1 MITLSGLQHWC
12 WNDAGP
18 FSLDMDAGRLV
29 AEDVLRHLPGK
40 RLVVRGTWQGKSVI
54 AKLFFN
60 DSKAA
65 GRNEYSLLET
75 LAAQGVCVPE
85 ALALLEQDNHALLL
99 MEPVLGAGLDE
110 LLADG
115 VDLPLLKSL
124 LDTVWGLYKAGWI
137 QTDLHLGNF
146 LVNGDGE
153 VVCLDAGA
161 IKPVPSRGAAALA
174 DNLALMCAQATL
186 ALQAPLIQECLHFM
200 KHHGVRSRDF
210 EERCQHALH
219 RRMVQADRK
228 SQRNCSAIC
237 VESTK
242 DGVVY
247 SDRMDRG
254 ATGSWL
260 AYCEKPEALPLLKK
274 GSRISVYANEHWV
287 VKHYREVGLKAR
299 LKQKMKC
306 SRGMI
311 SWRQGWLWALLGI
324 PTPRPVMLVEFI
336 RGERAGTSVIVFPKL
351 ESIAL
356 SRLMEQQRSRAQG
369 LAENVRRWLEH
380 FLWAGIS
387 HGDMKAQNILVDEAD
402 RISFI
407 DLDGAGFSSR
417 ARWAQVKNQKD
428 KLRFEKNWEQFQ

>member
-1 MITLSGLQHWC
+1 MTLSDLQHWC
-12 WNDAGP
+12 WRDAAP
-18 FSLDMDAGRLV
+18 FSLDMSEGRLV
-29 AEDVLRHLPGK
+29 AGDILRHLPGK
-40 RLVVRGTWQGKSVI
+40 RLVVQGQWEGQKVI

-65 GRNEYSLLET
+65 GRHEYTLLET

-85 ALALLEQDNHALLL
+85 ALAVLEQDNHTVLL
-99 MEPVLGAGLDE
+99 MEPVSGAGLE
-110 LLADG
+110 ALLADSL
-115 VDLPLLKSL
+115 DLPLLRAL
-124 LDTVWGLYKAGWI
+124 LDTVWRMYEAGWI

-146 LVNGDGE
+146 LVRDDG
-153 VVCLDAGA
+153 VIVCLDAGA
-161 IKPVPSRGAAALA
+161 IKPVPSQGAAALA
-174 DNLALMCAQATL
+174 DNLALMCAQAAL
-186 ALQAPLIQECLHFM
+186 ALQASLIQQCLDFM
-200 KHHGVRSRDF
+200 KHHGVDSRDF
-210 EERCQHALH
+210 EKRCRHALH

-228 SQRNCSAIC
+228 SQRNCSAIR

-336 RGERAGTSVIVFPKL
+336 RGERAGSSVIVFPKL

-356 SRLMEQQRSRAQG
+356 SQLMEQQRSRAQG

-407 DLDGAGFSSR
+407 DLDNAGFSVR
-417 ARWAQVKNQKD
+417 PRQVQEKNQKD
-428 KLRFEKNWEQFQ
+428 RERFEKNWEQFC